1 MNIRLKTQRATRKG
15 TMRHIFIFLLFIFF
29 QNLAF
34 SLEKTTEINFEKIP
48 YKKSIKDSILA
59 GDVFSESKVNDF
71 EKDGKKFQSLNFS
84 IAGLHKK
91 SCSYALKT
99 LSQYEKFN
107 KFVSFVEESEYD
119 EKKQEIYFRLSHLLL
134 PYDMLLIF
142 NLPRINSPGSYP
154 FKFEIGFLK
163 GLQGTI
169 HVINHHNRCLFYSEA
184 KWSGPDTGLNALIF
198 EVFSQALTKLSM
210 ETLFRISSTLSH

>member
-1 MNIRLKTQRATRKG
+1 MITRLKTQRATRKG
-15 TMRHIFIFLLFIFF
+15 TMRHIFILLLFIFF

-34 SLEKTTEINFEKIP
+34 SLEKLPEINFEKIP
-48 YKKSIKDSILA
+48 YKKSVKDSILA

-71 EKDGKKFQSLNFS
+71 EKENKKFQNLNFS

-107 KFVSFVEESEYD
+107 KYVSFVEESYYD
-119 EKKQEIYFRLSHLLL
+119 EPKQEISFRLSHLLL
-134 PYDMLLIF
+134 PYDMMLIF
-142 NLPRINSPGSYP
+142 KLPRITTPGTYP
-154 FKFEIGFLK
+154 FSFELGFLK
-163 GLQGTI
+163 GLQGKI

-184 KWSGPDTGLNALIF
+184 HWTGPDTGLNSLIF

>member
-1 MNIRLKTQRATRKG
+1 MIIRLKTLGSTRKG

-29 QNLAF
+29 HNLAF
-34 SLEKTTEINFEKIP
+34 SLEKTPEINFEKIP
-48 YKKSIKDSILA
+48 YKKSVKDSILT
-59 GDVFSESKVNDF
+59 GDVFSESNVKDF
-71 EKDGKKFQSLNFS
+71 EKDGKKFQNLNFS

-91 SCSYALKT
+91 SCNYALKT

-107 KFVSFVEESEYD
+107 KFVSFVTESEYD
-119 EKKQEIYFRLSHLLL
+119 ENKQEISFRLSHLLL
-134 PYDMLLIF
+134 PYDMMLIF
-142 NLPRINSPGSYP
+142 NLPRITTPGTYP
-154 FKFEIGFLK
+154 FRFDIGFLQ
-163 GLQGTI
+163 GLQGNI

-184 KWSGPDTGLNALIF
+184 KWSGPDTGLNSLIF